1 MKNWNEKLNDR
12 RQEYNITYHI
22 WTLILF
28 PSTTIVF
35 ILKSIPVKKKLRYF
49 FMTSNMLFENSSL
62 DTNNIRSKKIS
73 LEAYQSLIY
82 VIC

>member
-35 ILKSIPVKKKLRYF
+35 ILKSIPVKKKGIF
-49 FMTSNMLFENSSL
+49 F
-62 DTNNIRSKKIS
+62 
-73 LEAYQSLIY
+73 Y
-82 VIC
+82 V

>member
-35 ILKSIPVKKKLRYF
+35 ILKSIPVKKKGIF
-49 FMTSNMLFENSSL
+49 FTSNMLFENNSL

>member
-1 MKNWNEKLNDR
+1 
-12 RQEYNITYHI
+12 
-22 WTLILF
+22 
-28 PSTTIVF
+28 
-35 ILKSIPVKKKLRYF
+35 
-49 FMTSNMLFENSSL
+49 MLFENNSL